1 MELSTFFEIIGKY
14 GWWSLLMAA
23 GIGLIYILV
32 KLVANKITNGV
43 RGGMD
48 DIATKLTG
56 SVATQLQQMSSTNSS
71 QIEMLSNNIAKQ
83 NTELVKAISSQNER
97 LLSYI
102 MNRDVVNSELHDR
115 YVEQRMDVAESIID
129 ELKDIM
135 NKTHAQ
141 RAFIIEFHNSYKN
154 LAGSP
159 FAKYTCTFEWFD
171 KGLEEISSKCSAL
184 PYSTMAKIV
193 GDVKRTGKHQK
204 LYTDIEAM
212 EAENPQLFSL
222 LKDPRTRACFYNTL
236 YDDNNKMMGMLVLE
250 WQTPLFTE
258 DLWVNADM
266 PNIIA
271 QDAAQLSMLINLQGP
286 TIESIE
292 YEKENED

>member
-1 MELSTFFEIIGKY
+1 MDLSTLFEIIGKY
-14 GWWSLLMAA
+14 GWWSLLIAA
-23 GIGLIYILV
+23 GMGLIYICV
-32 KLVANKITNGV
+32 KLVASKITDGV
-43 RGGMD
+43 KGGMD
-48 DIATKLTG
+48 DIAHKLTG
-56 SVATQLQQMSSTNSS
+56 TVANQLQEMSSTNSS
-71 QIEMLSNNIAKQ
+71 QLEMLSQNIAKQ

-102 MNRDVVNSELHDR
+102 MNKDTANAEIHDR
-115 YVEQRMDVAESIID
+115 QVEKRIEVAESII
-129 ELKDIM
+129 EKLKDIM
-135 NKTHAQ
+135 NKTHAV

-171 KGLEEISSKCSAL
+171 KGLEQIGTKIVGL
-184 PYSTMAKIV
+184 PFSTMAKIV

-204 LYTDIEAM
+204 LYTDMEKM

-222 LKDPRTRACFYNTL
+222 LKDTRTHACFYNTL

-258 DLWVNADM
+258 QLWTGADM

-271 QDAAQLSMLINLQGP
+271 QDAAQLSMWINLQGP
-286 TIESIE
+286 SIESIE
-292 YEKENED
+292 LDNNTQ

>member
-32 KLVANKITNGV
+32 KFITNKITNGV

-102 MNRDVVNSELHDR
+102 MNRDIVNNEIHDR
-115 YVEQRMDVAESIID
+115 YVEHRMDVAESIIN
-129 ELKDIM
+129 ELKDI
-135 NKTHAQ
+135 
-141 RAFIIEFHNSYKN
+141 IESFKNRDRRVDEQPYK
-154 LAGSP
+154 
-159 FAKYTCTFEWFD
+159 
-171 KGLEEISSKCSAL
+171 
-184 PYSTMAKIV
+184 V
-193 GDVKRTGKHQK
+193 GDRLGQIIIMPYPQVMPVEATKLSETERGESGHGSTG
-204 LYTDIEAM
+204 
-212 EAENPQLFSL
+212 
-222 LKDPRTRACFYNTL
+222 R
-236 YDDNNKMMGMLVLE
+236 
-250 WQTPLFTE
+250 
-258 DLWVNADM
+258 
-266 PNIIA
+266 
-271 QDAAQLSMLINLQGP
+271 
-286 TIESIE
+286 
-292 YEKENED
+292 

>member
-1 MELSTFFEIIGKY
+1 MDLTSLFEMISKY
-14 GWWSLLMAA
+14 GWWSIAIAA
-23 GIGLIYILV
+23 GVGLIYILV
-32 KLVANKITNGV
+32 KLVANKITSGV

-56 SVATQLQQMSSTNSS
+56 TVAAQLQEMSSSNSS

-83 NTELVKAISSQNER
+83 NTDLIKAISSQNER

-102 MNRDVVNSELHDR
+102 MNKDIVNNEIHDR
-115 YVEQRMDVAESIID
+115 QVEKRIEIAESIL
-129 ELKDIM
+129 EKLKDIM
-135 NKTHAQ
+135 YKTHAS

-171 KGLEEISSKCSAL
+171 KGLEQISSKCSAL
-184 PYSTMAKIV
+184 PYSSMAKIV

-204 LYTDIEAM
+204 LYTDIKKM
-212 EAENPQLFSL
+212 EEQNPQLFSL
-222 LKDPRTRACFYNTL
+222 LKDERTTAIFYNTL

-250 WQTPLFTE
+250 WQTTLFTE
-258 DLWVNADM
+258 KLWVDSDM
-266 PNIIA
+266 ASVIG
-271 QDAAQLSMLINLQGP
+271 QDAAQLSMWINLQGP
-286 TIESIE
+286 SIESEEIE
-292 YEKENED
+292 